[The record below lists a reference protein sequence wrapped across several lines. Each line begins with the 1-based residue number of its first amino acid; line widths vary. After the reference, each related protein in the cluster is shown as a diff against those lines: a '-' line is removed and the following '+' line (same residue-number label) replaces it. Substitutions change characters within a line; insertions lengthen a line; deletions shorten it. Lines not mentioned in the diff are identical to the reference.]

1 MLGQYLRIT
10 SDDPFDS
17 KHKSAT
23 DAEKILQHYQFKK
36 VIEHKQ
42 MLAEIAEIIR
52 VGEEISP
59 KRELLAERLGIPESQ
74 VALIAYEYLM
84 RATEPDIQ
92 SVLK

>member
-1 MLGQYLRIT
+1 MQKCKVVVYLRIT

-52 VGEEISP
+52 VGEEIS
-59 KRELLAERLGIPESQ
+59 
-74 VALIAYEYLM
+74 
-84 RATEPDIQ
+84 Q
-92 SVLK
+92 SANYWQNAWEFQNHR